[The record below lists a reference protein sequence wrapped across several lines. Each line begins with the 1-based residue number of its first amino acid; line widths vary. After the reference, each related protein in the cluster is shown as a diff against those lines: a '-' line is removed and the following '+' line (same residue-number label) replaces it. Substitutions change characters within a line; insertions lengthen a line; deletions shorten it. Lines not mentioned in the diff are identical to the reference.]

1 MAAKKTVRA
10 HCIILNSGWTQHITK
25 FAFIVCF
32 VNCFQL
38 ASKKGGLGAQKVS
51 SKSFSELEKKAQ
63 AADKLRENVDAGK
76 KSFEP
81 EESMCVF
88 ISYLFMVCKLC
99 VCVSSSALSLLSA
112 PSLRLACKD
121 LEQQRKMEEKKLKGL
136 EGKKKEQA
144 ERLGMGLGMRRYDGG
159 NDEETDALYPGAD
172 FKILAALFIAL

>member
-1 MAAKKTVRA
+1 M
-10 HCIILNSGWTQHITK
+10 
-25 FAFIVCF
+25 
-32 VNCFQL
+32 